1 MIMVQP
7 WSDARVRVTYD
18 GRADA
23 AYVAFRHIEAGEAVE
38 NVVIGRP
45 GKGEI
50 ILDFNQEG
58 TLLGVEI
65 VGALDLAPAEL
76 LTDAERLDR

>member
-1 MIMVQP
+1 MV
-7 WSDARVRVTYD
+7 R
-18 GRADA
+18 
-23 AYVAFRHIEAGEAVE
+23 EAVE
-38 NVVIGRP
+38 NLVIGRT

-50 ILDFNQEG
+50 ILDFNDAG

-76 LTDAERLDR
+76 LADAERL